1 MALPEQPIPPLEETD
16 GMEEFGAR
24 EITAQ
29 EFEEAWSAAYG
40 DR

>member
-1 MALPEQPIPPLEETD
+1 MALPDQLIPTPEETD
-16 GMEEFGAR
+16 GMEECGER

-29 EFEEAWSAAYG
+29 EFEEAWSAASG